1 MNTLIENI
9 RITKA
14 MYIADYRIQFEF
26 SDGTTKEVD
35 FYPFLSKPGQNP
47 MVSQYLDTNRFQK
60 FDILK
65 NRDISWDDYEMCF
78 SLETIYTGVF

>member
-14 MYIADYRIQFEF
+14 MYIADYRIKFEF

-35 FYPFLSKPGQNP
+35 FY
-47 MVSQYLDTNRFQK
+47 
-60 FDILK
+60 
-65 NRDISWDDYEMCF
+65 
-78 SLETIYTGVF
+78 

>member
-1 MNTLIENI
+1 
-9 RITKA
+9 
-14 MYIADYRIQFEF
+14 
-26 SDGTTKEVD
+26 
-35 FYPFLSKPGQNP
+35 
-47 MVSQYLDTNRFQK
+47 MVNQYLDKNRFQK